1 MSRNRAR
8 MRHKAANRIGDVLVT
23 GDVGTGLG
31 LVFAPPFA
39 WLNQPLGE
47 LMGVSAGPK
56 TKRPEGRMLTSYV
69 AEKAG
74 FEPAEGF
81 TPRTLSRRVT

>member
-31 LVFAPPFA
+31 LVFAPPVC
-39 WLNQPLGE
+39 L
-47 LMGVSAGPK
+47 
-56 TKRPEGRMLTSYV
+56 
-69 AEKAG
+69 AES
-74 FEPAEGF
+74 
-81 TPRTLSRRVT
+81 TTW